1 MEKKKLKEIRIE
13 QGLKANYVAEAIGMK
28 PATLSRKENGLR
40 RFTITEA
47 QALCKLYKVNMKDIA
62 E

>member
-1 MEKKKLKEIRIE
+1 MEKKKLKEIRKE
-13 QGLKANYVAEAIGMK
+13 QGLTVAYVADAIGMK
-28 PATLSRKENGLR
+28 PNTLGKKENGQR